1 MNGAIAV
8 GVFDGMHL
16 GHRALLTRALERAAG
31 EPTVAVSFDPHPDV
45 VLARE
50 FRPFAP
56 LTPLPEKQARIE
68 RMGIALRVLPFT
80 RELARLEPEVFVERH
95 LVQPL
100 APRWLVVGE
109 DFALGR
115 ARAGNVARLRELGRQ
130 FGFEVDALPLHVA
143 DGAPVTSTR
152 IRELLAQGGV
162 AEAARLLGR
171 PYGFTALVV
180 GGDRVGR
187 TLGFPTANLR
197 LHDEQQVPAHGIYAV
212 WARLAGE
219 RTWHMG
225 AMSIGVRPTFG
236 GGLRT
241 LEVHLLDWDGDLYG
255 RDLQVSF
262 ADWIRPEQAFA
273 GSDALVTAMHADV
286 AETRE
291 RLARLGPPEDEFA
304 PAPRRPADRAAQAAR
319 GPAADPPK

>member
-1 MNGAIAV
+1 
-8 GVFDGMHL
+8 
-16 GHRALLTRALERAAG
+16 
-31 EPTVAVSFDPHPDV
+31 VSFEPHPDV

-50 FRPFAP
+50 FRPMAP
-56 LTPLPEKQARIE
+56 LTPLPEKRARLARLGVE
-68 RMGIALRVLPFT
+68 LHVLAFT
-80 RELARLEPEVFVERH
+80 RELAALEPEAFVSQH
-95 LVQPL
+95 LVAPF

-115 ARAGNVARLRELGRQ
+115 GRAGTVAKLRELGATH
-130 FGFEVDALPLHVA
+130 GFDVEAVPLERC

-152 IRELLAQGGV
+152 IRALLAEGRV

-212 WARLAGE
+212 WARVAGE
-219 RTWHMG
+219 PAWRMG
-225 AMSIGVRPTFG
+225 AMSVGTRPTFG

-241 LEVHLLDWDGDLYG
+241 LEVYLLDFEGDLYG
-255 RDLQVSF
+255 RDLTVAF
-262 ADWIRPEQAFA
+262 AEWLRPEQAFP
-273 GSDALVTAMHADV
+273 GPEALVRAMRADV
-286 AETRE
+286 DAARE
-291 RLARLGPPEDEFA
+291 RLGALGA
-304 PAPRRPADRAAQAAR
+304 PAD
-319 GPAADPPK
+319 

>member
-1 MNGAIAV
+1 VAV

-16 GHRALLTRALERAAG
+16 GHRALLTRALERAQG
-31 EPTVAVSFDPHPDV
+31 EPTLALSFEPHPDV

-50 FRPFAP
+50 FRPYAP
-56 LTPLPEKQARIE
+56 LTPLPEKQVRIE
-68 RMGIALRVLPFT
+68 RMGVELRVLPFT
-80 RELARLEPEVFVERH
+80 RELAALEPDVFVERH
-95 LVQPL
+95 LVSPFAL
-100 APRWLVVGE
+100 RWLVVGE

-115 ARAGNVARLRELGRQ
+115 ARAGNVARLRELGQRL
-130 FGFEVDALPLHVA
+130 GFEVDALPLHVA

-152 IRELLAQGGV
+152 IRALLTEGRV

-180 GGDRVGR
+180 GGDRLGR

-219 RTWHMG
+219 REWRMG
-225 AMSIGVRPTFG
+225 AMSVGVRPTFG

-241 LEVHLLDWDGDLYG
+241 LEVHLLDWSGDVYG
-255 RDLQVSF
+255 RDLEVAF
-262 ADWIRPEQAFA
+262 ADWLRPERAFA
-273 GSDALVTAMHADV
+273 GPEELVQAMHADV
-286 AETRE
+286 AETRV
-291 RLARLGPPEDEFA
+291 RLARVGPPEN
-304 PAPRRPADRAAQAAR
+304 
-319 GPAADPPK
+319 

>member
-1 MNGAIAV
+1 M

-16 GHRALLTRALERAAG
+16 GHRALLTRALERAQG
-31 EPTVAVSFDPHPDV
+31 ERTVALSFEPHPDV

-50 FRPFAP
+50 FRPYAP
-56 LTPLPEKQARIE
+56 LTPLPEKQVRIE
-68 RMGIALRVLPFT
+68 RMGVELRVLPFT
-80 RELARLEPEVFVERH
+80 RELAALEPDVFVERH
-95 LVQPL
+95 LVSPF
-100 APRWLVVGE
+100 AMRWLVVGE

-115 ARAGNVARLRELGRQ
+115 ARAGNVARLRELGQRL
-130 FGFEVDALPLHVA
+130 GFEVDALPLHVA

-152 IRELLAQGGV
+152 IRALLAEGRV

-180 GGDRVGR
+180 GGDRLGR

-219 RTWHMG
+219 HEWRMG
-225 AMSIGVRPTFG
+225 AMSVGVRPTFG

-241 LEVHLLDWDGDLYG
+241 LEVHLLDWSGDVYG
-255 RDLQVSF
+255 RDLEVAF
-262 ADWIRPEQAFA
+262 ADWLRPEQAFA
-273 GSDALVTAMHADV
+273 GPEELVHAMHADV
-286 AETRE
+286 AETRV
-291 RLARLGPPEDEFA
+291 RLARAGPPEA
-304 PAPRRPADRAAQAAR
+304 
-319 GPAADPPK
+319 

>member
-1 MNGAIAV
+1 MSGAIAV
-8 GVFDGMHL
+8 GVFDGVHL
-16 GHRALLTRALERAAG
+16 GHRALLARALERAAG
-31 EPTVAVSFDPHPDV
+31 ERTVAVSFDPHPDV

-68 RMGIALRVLPFT
+68 RMGIELRVLPFT

-95 LVQPL
+95 LVTPF

-115 ARAGNVARLRELGRQ
+115 ARAGNVARLRELGAQ
-130 FGFEVDALPLHVA
+130 HGFEVDALPLHVA

-212 WARLAGE
+212 WARLASRSE
-219 RTWHMG
+219 WHMG

-241 LEVHLLDWDGDLYG
+241 LEVHLLDWDGDVYG
-255 RDLQVSF
+255 QDLQVAF
-262 ADWIRPEQAFA
+262 VDWLRPEVTFRSA
-273 GSDALVTAMHADV
+273 DALVAAMHTDV
-286 AETRE
+286 IEARQ
-291 RLARLGPPEDEFA
+291 RLAAIAA
-304 PAPRRPADRAAQAAR
+304 PTD
-319 GPAADPPK
+319 